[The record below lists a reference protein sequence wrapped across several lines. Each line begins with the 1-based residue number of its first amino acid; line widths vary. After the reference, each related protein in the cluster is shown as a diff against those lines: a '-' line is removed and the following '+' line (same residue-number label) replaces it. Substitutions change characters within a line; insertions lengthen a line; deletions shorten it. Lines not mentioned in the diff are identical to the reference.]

1 LNGGPVSFDSLE
13 RARLSPDR
21 IAACADLARHEVK
34 IAVGRATVAVRF
46 SRASAAAAFAE
57 RFADMLGDGEPFTVA
72 YAVDLDD
79 EALFWVS
86 PERLF
91 RWPRAISDHLLVFFS
106 DILAM
111 QEYLTTSS
119 DVGFHSAVVAS
130 GPILVALVGRTTA
143 GKTTTAIAA
152 ARSGFA
158 LYSDERCIIQDG
170 RVVPFLRAITVR
182 EGGRAALLADAAS
195 ATPIDARLREM
206 PERGET
212 PIRPSALLGSSA
224 GGPPCR
230 LAGMFMIEAR
240 DATPSVERCSLYD
253 VLPELLKSMASADTG
268 LARAARIGAELRG
281 LPLYRLRLG
290 SPSATVSAIERTLD
304 EAYPR
309 AKR

>member
-1 LNGGPVSFDSLE
+1 MTGRQVSFESLE
-13 RARLSPDR
+13 PARLSPER
-21 IAACADLARHEVK
+21 IAAYADLARHEVK

-46 SRASAAAAFAE
+46 SRASAAAAFAD

-72 YAVDLDD
+72 YAVDLED
-79 EALFWVS
+79 EAYLWVS
-86 PERLF
+86 PERVY
-91 RWPRAISDHLLVFFS
+91 RWPEPIGDHLLVFFS

-119 DVGFHSAVVAS
+119 DMGFHSAVVAS
-130 GPILVALVGRTTA
+130 GPILAALVGRTTA

-170 RVVPFLRAITVR
+170 HVVPFLRAITVR

-195 ATPIDARLREM
+195 PTPVDARLREL

-212 PIRPSALLGSSA
+212 PIRPSALLGGNA
-224 GGPPCR
+224 GGPPRR
-230 LAGMFMIEAR
+230 LGGVFMIEAR

-253 VLPELLKSMASADTG
+253 VLPELLRSMASADTG
-268 LARAARIGAELRG
+268 LARAARIGAELRR

-290 SPSATVSAIERTLD
+290 TPSATAKAIERALD
-304 EAYPR
+304 EAYPS